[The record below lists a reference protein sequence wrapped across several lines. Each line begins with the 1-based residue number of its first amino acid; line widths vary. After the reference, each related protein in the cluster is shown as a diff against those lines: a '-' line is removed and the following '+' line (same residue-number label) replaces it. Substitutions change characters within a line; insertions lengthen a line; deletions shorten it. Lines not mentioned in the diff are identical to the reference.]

1 MGPELKVLIN
11 TSLPQVYFHNWFLG
25 LINRRSITLSLIE
38 ISNKQSPADKLSG
51 IGRKRKSRDGI
62 FKNGIPEEIIRT
74 KRNALMASVNHIIVY
89 DNICKECGKTG
100 LQDTFKDI
108 QIQAKPE
115 MTSIVRLLSK
125 WLACGCLPKLQITD
139 RRTFIWVL
147 LQRKRH
153 IVSSPVVLTACKANA
168 LILHLLHW
176 WQKAWCAGAAQR
188 SFAKSFW
195 KKVTKRQ
202 GYFPESLV

>member
-1 MGPELKVLIN
+1 M
-11 TSLPQVYFHNWFLG
+11 YFHNWFLG
-25 LINRRSITLSLIE
+25 LINRRGITLSLIE
-38 ISNKQSPADKLSG
+38 ISNKQSPADKPSG

-62 FKNGIPEEIIRT
+62 FINGLPEEMIWI
-74 KRNALMASVNHIIVY
+74 KHNALTASVNYVTVY

-108 QIQAKPE
+108 LIQAKPK

-125 WLACGCLPKLQITD
+125 WLACGCLPKMQITD

-176 WQKAWCAGAAQR
+176 WQKAWYAGAVQR
-188 SFAKSFW
+188 SFAKSSW

-202 GYFPESLV
+202 GWFPECMV